1 MNEKNLALFIYEV
14 LILLYGDDLYI
25 DDNLLENINN
35 FIYQYYKEYK
45 EEFRLLFNI
54 ELLEKFLEK
63 NYEILPMKV
72 VIYLLQKY
80 MGDEKYAKLVESVDR
95 KTGDK
100 INDLAIAFILY
111 LQILQELNNRKPD
124 GPYRIL
130 Q

>member
-45 EEFRLLFNI
+45 EEFRLLFNV

-80 MGDEKYAKLVESVDR
+80 MGDEKYVKLVESVDK

-100 INDLAIAFILY
+100 INDLAIAFVLY

>member
-45 EEFRLLFNI
+45 EEFRLLFNV

-80 MGDEKYAKLVESVDR
+80 MGDEKYVKLVESVDK

-100 INDLAIAFILY
+100 INDLAIAFVLY
-111 LQILQELNNRKPD
+111 LQILQELNNRKLD

>member
-45 EEFRLLFNI
+45 EEFRLLFNV

-80 MGDEKYAKLVESVDR
+80 MGDEKYVKLVESVDR

-100 INDLAIAFILY
+100 INDLAIAFVLY

>member
-80 MGDEKYAKLVESVDR
+80 MGDEKYAKLVESIDR